1 MKLITEN
8 KLLSSIVGGG
18 LLLFIINFS
27 INYYAASKIKE
38 EINKFI
44 TDSEMD
50 NIKYDDISYSFLTS
64 TISIYE
70 LEIKMAKGEYFNSE
84 KINLS
89 IDRDNLPSIEDFKS
103 GDFSSIELSDVEIV
117 AEGLKLVN
125 DEVIM
130 KLDFIEQSFNGKIN
144 PSDEIISVSSSDL
157 SFSGLSIRADGV
169 VLEVGELESELD
181 FNELIDI
188 KGLFNDPE
196 KLSNIEDFM
205 FSLSTSGVE
214 IPNEILKEMD
224 LDNLGIIGLVED
236 LNLELDLEKD
246 EDNMSL
252 ELTMGSSSV
261 GEFDIEC
268 DLDFS
273 IGLDD
278 PLIELDIELSD
289 LNSGIYEILRNF
301 KLDKNGDDGFEFE
314 YKGLLS
320 KLDFK

>member
-70 LEIKMAKGEYFNSE
+70 LEIKMGKGEYFNSE

-125 DEVIM
+125 DQVIM

-157 SFSGLSIRADGV
+157 SFSGLSIRAEGV

-214 IPNEILKEMD
+214 IPNEILKDMD

>member
-70 LEIKMAKGEYFNSE
+70 LEIKMGKGEYFNSE

-157 SFSGLSIRADGV
+157 SFSGLSIRAEGV

-214 IPNEILKEMD
+214 IPNEILKDMD

-278 PLIELDIELSD
+278 PLIELDIE
-289 LNSGIYEILRNF
+289 
-301 KLDKNGDDGFEFE
+301 
-314 YKGLLS
+314 
-320 KLDFK
+320 

>member
-70 LEIKMAKGEYFNSE
+70 LEIKMGKGEYFNSE

-278 PLIELDIELSD
+278 PLIELDVELSD

>member
-70 LEIKMAKGEYFNSE
+70 LEIKMGKGEYFNSE

-261 GEFDIEC
+261 GEFNIEC

-278 PLIELDIELSD
+278 PLIELDVELSD

>member
-70 LEIKMAKGEYFNSE
+70 LEIKMGKGEYFNSE

-157 SFSGLSIRADGV
+157 SFSGLSIRAEGV

>member
-1 MKLITEN
+1 
-8 KLLSSIVGGG
+8 
-18 LLLFIINFS
+18 
-27 INYYAASKIKE
+27 
-38 EINKFI
+38 
-44 TDSEMD
+44 MD

-70 LEIKMAKGEYFNSE
+70 LEIKMGKGEYFNSE

-181 FNELIDI
+181 FMN
-188 KGLFNDPE
+188 
-196 KLSNIEDFM
+196 
-205 FSLSTSGVE
+205 
-214 IPNEILKEMD
+214 
-224 LDNLGIIGLVED
+224 
-236 LNLELDLEKD
+236 
-246 EDNMSL
+246 
-252 ELTMGSSSV
+252 
-261 GEFDIEC
+261 
-268 DLDFS
+268 
-273 IGLDD
+273 
-278 PLIELDIELSD
+278 
-289 LNSGIYEILRNF
+289 
-301 KLDKNGDDGFEFE
+301 
-314 YKGLLS
+314 
-320 KLDFK
+320 

>member
-70 LEIKMAKGEYFNSE
+70 LEIKMGKGEYFNSE

>member
-70 LEIKMAKGEYFNSE
+70 LEIKMGKGEYFNSE

-157 SFSGLSIRADGV
+157 SFSGLSIRAEGV

-214 IPNEILKEMD
+214 IPNEILKDMD

-278 PLIELDIELSD
+278 PLIELDVELSD

>member
-70 LEIKMAKGEYFNSE
+70 LEIKMGKGEYFNSE

-157 SFSGLSIRADGV
+157 SFSGLSIRAEGV

-278 PLIELDIELSD
+278 PLIELDVELSD

>member
-1 MKLITEN
+1 M
-8 KLLSSIVGGG
+8 GGG

-157 SFSGLSIRADGV
+157 SFSGLSIRAEGV

-214 IPNEILKEMD
+214 IPNEILKDMD

>member
-70 LEIKMAKGEYFNSE
+70 LEIKMGKGEYFNSE

-157 SFSGLSIRADGV
+157 SFSGLSIRAEGV

-214 IPNEILKEMD
+214 IPNEILKDMD

-273 IGLDD
+273 IHR
-278 PLIELDIELSD
+278 
-289 LNSGIYEILRNF
+289 YH
-301 KLDKNGDDGFEFE
+301 
-314 YKGLLS
+314 
-320 KLDFK
+320 

>member
-70 LEIKMAKGEYFNSE
+70 LEIKMGKGEYFNSE

-157 SFSGLSIRADGV
+157 SFSGLSIRAEGV

-214 IPNEILKEMD
+214 IPNEILKDMD

>member
-50 NIKYDDISYSFLTS
+50 NIRYDDISYSFLTS
-64 TISIYE
+64 TISIDWFG
-70 LEIKMAKGEYFNSE
+70 IDGEDYFYAE

-89 IDRDNLPSIEDFKS
+89 IDLDNLPSIEDFKS

-117 AEGLKLVN
+117 AKNLKFLNERV
-125 DEVIM
+125 VV

-157 SFSGLSIRADGV
+157 SFSGLRFVEDGV

-188 KGLFNDPE
+188 NALTDLE

-205 FSLSTSGVE
+205 FSFSTSGVE

-278 PLIELDIELSD
+278 PLIELGIELSD

-301 KLDKNGDDGFEFE
+301 RLDKNGDGGFEFE

-320 KLDFK
+320 KLDFYTQ

>member
-70 LEIKMAKGEYFNSE
+70 LEIKMGKGEYFNSE

-214 IPNEILKEMD
+214 IPNEILKDMD

-278 PLIELDIELSD
+278 PLIELDVELSD

>member
-1 MKLITEN
+1 
-8 KLLSSIVGGG
+8 

-50 NIKYDDISYSFLTS
+50 NIRYEDISYSFLTS
-64 TISIYE
+64 TISIDWFG
-70 LEIKMAKGEYFNSE
+70 IDGEDYFYAE

-89 IDRDNLPSIEDFKS
+89 IDLDNLPSIEDFKS

-117 AEGLKLVN
+117 AKNLKFLNERV
-125 DEVIM
+125 VV

-157 SFSGLSIRADGV
+157 SFSGLRFVQDGV

-188 KGLFNDPE
+188 NALTDLE

-205 FSLSTSGVE
+205 FSFSTSGVE
-214 IPNEILKEMD
+214 IPNEILKQLS
-224 LDNLGIIGLVED
+224 LDNLGINE
-236 LNLELDLEKD
+236 LEAELLLGKNINLEKD

-278 PLIELDIELSD
+278 PLIEL
-289 LNSGIYEILRNF
+289 
-301 KLDKNGDDGFEFE
+301 
-314 YKGLLS
+314 
-320 KLDFK
+320 

>member
-157 SFSGLSIRADGV
+157 SFSGLSIRAEGV

-214 IPNEILKEMD
+214 IPNEILKDMD